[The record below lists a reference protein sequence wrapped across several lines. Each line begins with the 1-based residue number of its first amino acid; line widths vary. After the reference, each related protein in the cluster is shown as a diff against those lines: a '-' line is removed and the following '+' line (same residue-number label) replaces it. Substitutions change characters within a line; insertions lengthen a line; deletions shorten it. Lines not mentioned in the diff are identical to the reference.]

1 MDNPINKVCITLNTN
16 LQMLF
21 DYLYKSQSVG
31 DLGTLYQLKT
41 RLNRKDVCDKV
52 NKSYHGC
59 EAFFNSVVDGYIVYA
74 AMVFFGM
81 ASPNSTPNS
90 NQLEP
95 GATSQTQLFDAV
107 EKLVEKYVLLE
118 AQPAAVLFTDIQQS
132 EHPQIFTCRYPDCN
146 REYQHEKRRNN
157 HEVTVHGLK
166 ITNHEQNERSP
177 PDPRNEDGIFN
188 YSHNIVKTGLLFK
201 DFQDAIKEGDGGRVE
216 YLWKF
221 MMLLFKVSGKTKYA
235 LAAVRLH
242 AQLHALLT
250 PKEAR
255 SLRWNR
261 TVNLKGGVGRNI
273 AIDQAMEH
281 CVRDTKQLMYGQGA
295 NLSFKVA
302 QTYSRASDDVK
313 SIMNNFDQTTN
324 VRRESTKHKR
334 GEDSD
339 ITTIVNIL
347 KEIEAFCEVPG
358 RTHSNVGSIPKDPI
372 SVLDFADLN
381 AWLTKH
387 KKNWVNSV

>member
-1 MDNPINKVCITLNTN
+1 
-16 LQMLF
+16 
-21 DYLYKSQSVG
+21 
-31 DLGTLYQLKT
+31 
-41 RLNRKDVCDKV
+41 
-52 NKSYHGC
+52 
-59 EAFFNSVVDGYIVYA
+59 
-74 AMVFFGM
+74 
-81 ASPNSTPNS
+81 
-90 NQLEP
+90 
-95 GATSQTQLFDAV
+95 
-107 EKLVEKYVLLE
+107 
-118 AQPAAVLFTDIQQS
+118 
-132 EHPQIFTCRYPDCN
+132 
-146 REYQHEKRRNN
+146 
-157 HEVTVHGLK
+157 
-166 ITNHEQNERSP
+166 
-177 PDPRNEDGIFN
+177 
-188 YSHNIVKTGLLFK
+188 
-201 DFQDAIKEGDGGRVE
+201 
-216 YLWKF
+216 
-221 MMLLFKVSGKTKYA
+221 
-235 LAAVRLH
+235 
-242 AQLHALLT
+242 
-250 PKEAR
+250 
-255 SLRWNR
+255 
-261 TVNLKGGVGRNI
+261 
-273 AIDQAMEH
+273 MEH

>member
-1 MDNPINKVCITLNTN
+1 
-16 LQMLF
+16 MLF

-31 DLGTLYQLKT
+31 DLGTLYQLKP
-41 RLNRKDVCDKV
+41 RLNRKDVCDKA

-59 EAFFNSVVDGYIVYA
+59 EAFFNSVVDGYKVHA

-81 ASPNSTPNS
+81 ESPNSTPNS

-107 EKLVEKYVLLE
+107 EKLVEKCVLLE

-132 EHPQIFTCRYPDCN
+132 EHPHIFKCRYPDCN

-157 HEVTVHGLK
+157 HEVTVHGLN

-250 PKEAR
+250 PKEAH

-281 CVRDTKQLMYGQGA
+281 WVRDTKQLMYGQGA

-358 RTHSNVGSIPKDPI
+358 RTHPNVGSIPKDPI

-387 KKNWVNSV
+387 KKSWVNSV

>member
-1 MDNPINKVCITLNTN
+1 
-16 LQMLF
+16 MLF

-31 DLGTLYQLKT
+31 DLGTPYQLKT

-132 EHPQIFTCRYPDCN
+132 EHPQIFKCRYPDCN

-157 HEVTVHGLK
+157 HEVTVHGLN

-177 PDPRNEDGIFN
+177 PDQRNEDGIFN

-250 PKEAR
+250 PKEAH

-372 SVLDFADLN
+372 SVLDFAYLN